1 MESSPAHRVLS
12 DLYRTIQPDL
22 DRVEGILR
30 EVSRDPNPLIAEIN
44 AYLFQVAGK
53 RVRPALLLL
62 SSRLFGRP
70 SEDAPFWSAMIEV
83 IHTSSLI
90 HDDIVDNSERRRGR
104 QTVHSKWGPNITVL
118 LGDFLYIKSI
128 VLSLKKRQYRLID
141 ILADVTSEMIEGELI
156 ESFWSRKP
164 EIPEPVYLDILDKK
178 TASLFAG
185 ACRIG
190 GVLGGAPPEAEEKL
204 DRFGRNLG
212 LCFQIVDDWLDYSGE
227 AAALGKPVLSDVREG
242 RITLPLLLAL
252 ARADGKD
259 RGTLVDLIRKSGTKS
274 RALPR
279 ILDYVRRKDALQ
291 DTLRRAQTYA
301 AEAKAALEGLP
312 ASEERTALLTLT
324 DRLLQRKT

>member
-1 MESSPAHRVLS
+1 MESSPVNRVLS

-22 DRVEGILR
+22 DRVEAVLR
-30 EVSRDPNPLIAEIN
+30 DVSRDPNPLISEIN

-83 IHTSSLI
+83 IHTASLI

-104 QTVHSKWGPNITVL
+104 ETVHAKWGPNITVL

-141 ILADVTSEMIEGELI
+141 ILADVTAQMIEGELI

-164 EIPEPVYLDILDKK
+164 EMPEPVYLDILDKK

-227 AAALGKPVLSDVREG
+227 AAAMGKPVLSDVREG

-252 ARADGKD
+252 ARSDGRD
-259 RGTLVDLIRKSGTKS
+259 RGTLVDLIRRCGAKG

-279 ILDYVRRKDALQ
+279 ILEIVRRKDALQ

-301 AEAKAALEGLP
+301 AEAKSALEGLP
-312 ASEERTALLTLT
+312 ATEERAALMTLT